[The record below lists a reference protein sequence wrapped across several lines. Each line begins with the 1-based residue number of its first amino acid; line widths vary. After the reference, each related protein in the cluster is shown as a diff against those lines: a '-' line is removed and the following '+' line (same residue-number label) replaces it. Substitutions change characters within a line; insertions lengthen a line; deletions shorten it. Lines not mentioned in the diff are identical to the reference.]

1 MGVSQIVISSLGT
14 AVTLCA
20 RKGINKKSSLMLA
33 LVNDLL
39 EESAR
44 KKAMIF

>member
-1 MGVSQIVISSLGT
+1 MGVSQIVISSLAT
-14 AVTLCA
+14 VATLYA
-20 RKGINKKSSLMLA
+20 RKGINMESALMLA